1 MSEEGGSVQAEHPQG
16 ACSES
21 PGEVGWYLLELSS
34 VLGYL
39 FICVF
44 VFA

>member
-1 MSEEGGSVQAEHPQG
+1 MQAEHPQG
-16 ACSES
+16 ACSEL